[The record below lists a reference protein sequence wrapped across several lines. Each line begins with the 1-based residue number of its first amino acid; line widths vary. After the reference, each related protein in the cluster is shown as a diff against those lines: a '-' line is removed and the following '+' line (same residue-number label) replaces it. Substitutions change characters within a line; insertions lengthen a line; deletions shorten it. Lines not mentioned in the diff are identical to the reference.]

1 MSTQAITTTNIPT
14 SPTDA
19 AISAINARLAQNTP
33 TPDFGAVEPRL
44 SSLSFAELDDLIDC
58 ELKRN
63 KDVLVPYLREMR
75 SRFEGVQ
82 GERNDLHPDTPTM
95 GWQAWVRSKKEKNGV
110 SLSTANRLL
119 AADREPKPKKKKVE
133 PEATSPPLTP
143 VQNDVVQA
151 LVGQGFKRDEA
162 VEKTMAAG
170 EGDFDALFR
179 AVLTGTKATAAPAVD
194 PRITELELEN
204 QALRTE
210 NLKLQEENAGLK
222 QRLEAISKAFASPP
236 AL

>member
-1 MSTQAITTTNIPT
+1 MSTYPLTTA
-14 SPTDA
+14 DA

-44 SSLSFAELDDLIDC
+44 SSLSFAELDGLIDC

-63 KDVLVPYLREMR
+63 KKDVLLPYLREMH

-95 GWQAWVRSKKEKNGV
+95 GWQAWVRSKKEV
-110 SLSTANRLL
+110 IRLSLSSVNRRL

-133 PEATSPPLTP
+133 PDATSPPLTP

-179 AVLTGTKATAAPAVD
+179 AVLTGTKATAAPTVD

-236 AL
+236 PL